1 MPGRQR
7 PAKLRR
13 QQRLRVDRIHL
24 REAEKIQEDQVTAA
38 GLQALKLFDK
48 LLQAHA
54 GGIRMLLREP
64 GVADHEEVGGAT
76 EMPPQLLPSND
87 VGRPEG
93 LQANRMRGRQV
104 LETREST
111 LCLLKLAQVPHSEQ
125 ADIAGDKQI
134 DQPVPM
140 DVPTRLPSLR
150 REVHRNGL
158 LLLLLQGCS
167 CPGPRRRL
175 QRGRGRLHQ
184 RRRGR
189 LGRRPGPAVG
199 GGGRQRGTGPGP
211 GATPSRPRHEVAA
224 RGAAPGARG
233 ARRARRRGGGA
244 AAGGRGR
251 PSDPWCNLLVQTHA
265 GVTAPVGKNRHA
277 CLIKPRCR
285 RLRRARGHLTE
296 ERRRSLSRRG
306 CGRGPLPNGPLR
318 ILRLRSVQR
327 GQGSAP
333 VHGLDCLL
341 ERSLSGP
348 AWQRHHDANE
358 RL

>member
-93 LQANRMRGRQV
+93 LQANRMRGRQ
-104 LETREST
+104 
-111 LCLLKLAQVPHSEQ
+111 
-125 ADIAGDKQI
+125 
-134 DQPVPM
+134 
-140 DVPTRLPSLR
+140 VPTRLPSLR